1 MAERDKLKWW
11 CLGRR
16 KKGGEAFG
24 LTYSILNSSVFS
36 RETTSILNSSA
47 SCCTLAQ
54 NYSTLTLIFLSLY
67 MDLINQS
74 WLQKIPGF
82 FRGNN
87 HIFHTF
93 LWFFFRCRWWW
104 CRPSVPCV
112 RNTLGST
119 AWWWLSSPT
128 CSGMMYVHTCSGQGF
143 GHIWRDLGGGKGLF
157 CQWSHREMITTLQG
171 VKPVWNIWEWLPRTE
186 LILIRLKE

>member
-82 FRGNN
+82 FCGNN

-93 LWFFFRCRWWW
+93 LWFFFSLQVVVVQAISALCQKYPRKHSVMMTFLSNMLRDDVCSHLLWAGVWAHLEGFGWWEGSLL
-104 CRPSVPCV
+104 SVESQ
-112 RNTLGST
+112 RDDYNTLGGQ
-119 AWWWLSSPT
+119 T
-128 CSGMMYVHTCSGQGF
+128 C
-143 GHIWRDLGGGKGLF
+143 
-157 CQWSHREMITTLQG
+157 
-171 VKPVWNIWEWLPRTE
+171 VKYLRVAA
-186 LILIRLKE
+186 